1 MKGTVM
7 KQIGRIIVVGL
18 ILGGLTFLLIHLLS
32 DTMAIRQRYILI
44 GLAIYLVLGL
54 FLVWSRPHVTR
65 MDQTAH
71 RVDRVTQ
78 KQDVTDMRQKL
89 SLSTFGYSFGLAAV
103 VLLVLDYLIR

>member
-18 ILGGLTFLLIHLLS
+18 I
-32 DTMAIRQRYILI
+32 
-44 GLAIYLVLGL
+44 LVLGL